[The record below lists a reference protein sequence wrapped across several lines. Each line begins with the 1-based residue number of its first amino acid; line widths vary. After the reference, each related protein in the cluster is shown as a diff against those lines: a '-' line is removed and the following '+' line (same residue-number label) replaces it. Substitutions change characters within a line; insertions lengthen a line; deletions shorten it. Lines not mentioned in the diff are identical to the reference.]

1 MTLAVASV
9 VLALLN
15 LTSAAL
21 IAEGRRVGWLVA
33 LAAQVPWS
41 WYDLRTGQIGFLLLT
56 LVYAPVYLRGWRTAR
71 RPAAP
76 SDTRTRGPALGDG
89 GQTRP
94 TTESARA
101 FDTSAA

>member
-21 IAEGRRVGWLVA
+21 IAERRRIGWLVA

-41 WYDLRTGQIGFLLLT
+41 WYDLRTGQVGFLLLT
-56 LVYAPVYLRGWRTAR
+56 LVYVPVYIRGWRTAR
-71 RPAAP
+71 RP
-76 SDTRTRGPALGDG
+76 GPEPVGERHRRLLGEG
-89 GQTRP
+89 RRVRP
-94 TTESARA
+94 TTGAVPR